1 MDRTPLTLVLVVC
14 ALALLPAPMGA
25 ALRPND
31 FPPSLEVFIK
41 FKQEQTPDSREFPAS
56 VSRVAPLA
64 AWRDRIA
71 EIFSLQMTEK
81 SCLATAIYFEA
92 RSEPPLGQLA
102 VANVIIN
109 RTKTPAY
116 PSTICGVVFQGS
128 SHFNACQFSF
138 ACDGKSDVPQAGRA
152 WQKATAIANL
162 LLPLE
167 KKKKYEEFMFVS
179 TATHYH
185 TVEVK
190 PRWSKSLSR
199 LNQIGHHIFYSQ
211 EASVLARSDN
221 TVAPNSG

>member
-1 MDRTPLTLVLVVC
+1 MDRSVVTLVFVVC
-14 ALALLPAPMGA
+14 AWALLPTPMGA

-31 FPPSLEVFIK
+31 FPQSLEVLIK
-41 FKQEQTPDSREFPAS
+41 FKQGQTQDSPDLPVS
-56 VSRVAPLA
+56 VNRVATLA
-64 AWRDRIA
+64 AWRNRIA

-92 RSEPPLGQLA
+92 RSEPALGQLV

-128 SHFNACQFSF
+128 SRFNACQFSF

-152 WQKATAIANL
+152 WQKAMAIANL
-162 LLPLE
+162 LLPLQ

-199 LNQIGHHIFYSQ
+199 LNQIGRHIFYSQ
-211 EASVLARSDN
+211 EASVLVRNDN
-221 TVAPNSG
+221 AGAPSSG